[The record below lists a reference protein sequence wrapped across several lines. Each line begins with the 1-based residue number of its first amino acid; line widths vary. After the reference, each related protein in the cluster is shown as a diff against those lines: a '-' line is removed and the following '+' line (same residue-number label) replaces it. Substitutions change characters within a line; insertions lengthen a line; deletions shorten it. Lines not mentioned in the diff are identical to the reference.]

1 MTLELRY
8 ALLGIVLIAP
18 AVTIFAAVIAYPL
31 VSAVY
36 NSLFAID
43 TLTLQGH
50 WVGFGNYLALL
61 QSRQFWAAL
70 YQNAIWTAGTV
81 TLQLV
86 LGVAAAL
93 LLNTRILFRSLA
105 RGLLLFPYFIS
116 SVVAVLIWRWLFN
129 DLYGILNHALMEA
142 EIIDMPIDW
151 LGQMP
156 NATISVILVGTW
168 KHFPFVVI
176 AVLAR
181 LQTIPP
187 QLYEAAAM
195 DGASAWGRFC
205 DVTLPQLRDVL
216 AIVVLL
222 RTIWDFKEFD
232 IIFLTTGGGPLGK
245 TQTIP
250 LLVYQQAFGLNQM
263 GMASATAVVMM
274 GLMLVFIA
282 VYLVRSRE
290 SRRVSQ

>member
-70 YQNAIWTAGTV
+70 SQNAIWTAGTV